1 MEDFC
6 IVYIFLVVRLFT
18 RHVIRFLFLCAFHY
32 VSSNCVLL
40 LFTGLKLLFVV
51 VVVVAAFSL
60 TASRINSKKWL
71 WTFMR
76 PMKLYQHSSDVLK
89 MRYHFVNEM
98 YSSRS

>member
-51 VVVVAAFSL
+51 VVVVVAAFSL
-60 TASRINSKKWL
+60 TASRINSKKLL

-76 PMKLYQHSSDVLK
+76 PMKLSA
-89 MRYHFVNEM
+89 FE
-98 YSSRS
+98 